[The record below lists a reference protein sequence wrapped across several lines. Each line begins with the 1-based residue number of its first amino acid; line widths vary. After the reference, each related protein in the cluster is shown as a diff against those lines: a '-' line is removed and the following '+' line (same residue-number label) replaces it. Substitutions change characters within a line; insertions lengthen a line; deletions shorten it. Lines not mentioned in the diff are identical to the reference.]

1 MSQVEDEQVCGVCNK
16 KGAVILCDCYVCD
29 ECLKEGY
36 MECSECGETVP
47 NNLCEFVD
55 EDMEVCMCLP
65 CAKTFR
71 QWEDDFENKG
81 AAILCAEMRPYIAEL
96 LK

>member
-1 MSQVEDEQVCGVCNK
+1 MSQVEDVCGEPCEC
-16 KGAVILCDCYVCD
+16 GCGLLGGTCDD
-29 ECLKEGY
+29 CLKEGY

-55 EDMEVCMCLP
+55 EDMECCMCLP

-81 AAILCAEMRPYIAEL
+81 AAILCAKMRPYIAEL